1 VGKRARSAADPMMVD
16 LREAL
21 KDLARSLF
29 DPYRPELHYMRGPGP
44 KWHAKHDRAPLDSY
58 DALTAFVP
66 LRSDATL
73 HSCHC
78 AVIGD
83 GGGRSVS
90 HLASRPSP
98 SYSTRTRH
106 LMENRSFNR

>member
-1 VGKRARSAADPMMVD
+1 MAWERRRWEGAVGKRTRCAADPMVAD

-58 DALTAFVP
+58 DALTRP
-66 LRSDATL
+66 TL
-73 HSCHC
+73 
-78 AVIGD
+78 
-83 GGGRSVS
+83 
-90 HLASRPSP
+90 
-98 SYSTRTRH
+98 
-106 LMENRSFNR
+106 

>member
-1 VGKRARSAADPMMVD
+1 MAWEKTALGGGRGKENPMRCRPMVAD

-58 DALTAFVP
+58 DALTALFVP
-66 LRSDATL
+66 LRSDAT
-73 HSCHC
+73 
-78 AVIGD
+78 
-83 GGGRSVS
+83 
-90 HLASRPSP
+90 
-98 SYSTRTRH
+98 
-106 LMENRSFNR
+106 